1 MCLLNNKL
9 SFRISNHEFGAVLP
23 KYSQSR
29 GKYGKLH
36 ASKEKL
42 WTQMHPF
49 ILPKGSPIYVSK
61 IDNFLFT

>member
-1 MCLLNNKL
+1 MLFNNEIF
-9 SFRISNHEFGAVLP
+9 FRIPNHEFGVIGP
-23 KYSQSR
+23 KWSQSR

-42 WTQMHPF
+42 WTQMHAF